1 MLKVAFFTEG
11 GGTKGFGHIVRC
23 KALAEEFEKRGFEV
37 SFFVQQSSELPS
49 FVGSHKSFEWQ
60 NATEFSI
67 VDIAV
72 IDSYT
77 APAELLQ
84 TISQKAK
91 STLFFDDFNRVAYP
105 KDGFVLNAAFGASAL
120 GYDLL
125 SFNNYLLGSK
135 YVILRKEFGRQRYK
149 KIVKNPKKIL
159 LSFGGADNK
168 NAAAKI
174 SSALLKK
181 HKNLEIT
188 VVSNKKP
195 KTRKRPTY
203 LSSLDAQS
211 FRDLMYASDIGVFSC
226 SQTLYEAFA
235 AGLASI
241 AVLTEQNQLSL
252 CEGVVDSLRFDDRF
266 FAYKFEKKLQKLF
279 RSRTKRQL
287 DAFGA
292 RRTVDILSKDAVQ
305 KSEITFKELAAC
317 DDETRVALRGWRN
330 EPFVRE
336 QMTTAH
342 EISEAEHTV
351 WLKSVVGNEA
361 KKVFVAALEGV
372 PFGVCN
378 LTIGGGNAEF
388 GFYIFR
394 KNMLGLGLGY
404 KMCEKF
410 LNLTAQMSDIQ
421 TIESTVLKTNS
432 SSFGL
437 HKKLGFSVCGEEEKN
452 YFLRKTNV

>member
-11 GGTKGFGHIVRC
+11 GGAKGFGHIVRC
-23 KALAEEFEKRGFEV
+23 KALAGEFEKRGFGV
-37 SFFVQQSSELPS
+37 SFFVQRSGDLPS
-49 FVGSHKSFEWQ
+49 FVGSYESFEWQ
-60 NATEFSI
+60 NTTEFLS

-72 IDSYT
+72 VDSY
-77 APAELLQ
+77 AASLELLQ
-84 TISQKAK
+84 AISQKAK

-105 KDGFVLNAAFGASAL
+105 QGGFVLNAAFGASTL
-120 GYDLL
+120 GYEP
-125 SFNNYLLGSK
+125 SSSNYLLGSK
-135 YVILRKEFGRQRYK
+135 YVILRKEFSRQRYK
-149 KIVKNPKKIL
+149 KIAKNPKKIL

-174 SSALLKK
+174 SSTLLKK
-181 HKNLEIT
+181 HKNLEIAL
-188 VVSNKKP
+188 VANKKP
-195 KTRKRPTY
+195 RNCKKLTF
-203 LSSLDAQS
+203 LSSIDAQS
-211 FRDLMYASDIGVFSC
+211 FRDLMYANDMGVFSC

-235 AGLASI
+235 TGLASI
-241 AVLTEQNQLSL
+241 GVLTEQNQLSL
-252 CEGVVDSLRFDDRF
+252 CKGVADSLRFDDRF
-266 FAYKFEKKLQKLF
+266 FAYRFEKKLQKLF
-279 RSRTKRQL
+279 RSRTKRGL

-292 RRTVDILSKDAVQ
+292 RRTADVLSKDAVQ
-305 KSEITFKELAAC
+305 KSEITFKELTAC
-317 DDETRVALRGWRN
+317 DEETRMALRGWRN

-336 QMTTAH
+336 QMTTMH
-342 EISEAEHTV
+342 EISEVEHTA
-351 WLKSVVGNEA
+351 WLKSVFGNKT
-361 KKVFVAALEGV
+361 KKVFVAYLEGV

-378 LTIGGGNAEF
+378 LTISGVSAEF

-421 TIESTVLKTNS
+421 TIESTVLKTNA

-437 HKKLGFSVCGEEEKN
+437 HKKLGFSVCGEDEKN